1 MGLTQL
7 VCALHSNIAACH
19 LKLAQQREQSMDKIN
34 TNEDDIN
41 EERERETHTERRR
54 PKIDPKYKIDP

>member
-1 MGLTQL
+1 LLVIPVKLGAENVVDVDLTP
-7 VCALHSNIAACH
+7 
-19 LKLAQQREQSMDKIN
+19 LKGS
-34 TNEDDIN
+34 EDDIN